1 MFKDSHSYIRNL
13 SRPRDYISLYD
24 TKETVNQILI
34 CNFDQ
39 KIYMKLSVHDHSYM
53 RVKMYKKII
62 HVREK
67 LGVVFA
73 VMDTK
78 AWQVIQAHII
88 RHYIN

>member
-1 MFKDSHSYIRNL
+1 
-13 SRPRDYISLYD
+13 
-24 TKETVNQILI
+24 
-34 CNFDQ
+34 
-39 KIYMKLSVHDHSYM
+39 MKLSVHDHSYM

-88 RHYIN
+88 RHYIKISEKSNGSQTNGCTCLDTSNRLGWQSLQNFL